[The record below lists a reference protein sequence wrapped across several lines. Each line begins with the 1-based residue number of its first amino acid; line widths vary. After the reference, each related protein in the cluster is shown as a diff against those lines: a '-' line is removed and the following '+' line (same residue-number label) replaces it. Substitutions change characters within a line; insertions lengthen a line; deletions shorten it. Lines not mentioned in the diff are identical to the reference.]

1 MRFLF
6 VFVFFASF
14 TIAQDIEKENGLKK
28 NSFSFNAGSVAVIHG
43 IGLSYQRIFPKVR
56 NLGKF
61 KNASSVVSI
70 GTNIIHSENSLFG
83 ITEINRF
90 LIPHISYGLINN
102 IERDHHVEV
111 YIGISYKHETSYSFR
126 SSPNTILPVVKFGY
140 RYQEPKNNLVF
151 TCGIGSVNLL
161 YIGLGY
167 AF

>member
-14 TIAQDIEKENGLKK
+14 AFAQDIENQNGLNK
-28 NSFSFNAGSVAVIHG
+28 NSLSFNAGSIVFING

-61 KNASSVVSI
+61 KQANSVVSI
-70 GTNIIHSENSLFG
+70 GTNITHSENSLWG

-102 IERDHHVEV
+102 VERDHHMEI
-111 YIGISYKHETSYSFR
+111 YIGISYRYETSYSF
-126 SSPNTILPVVKFGY
+126 SSEPNTILPHFKFGY
-140 RYQEPKNNLVF
+140 RYQAPQKNLVF
-151 TCGIGSVNLL
+151 KCGIGSVNLL
-161 YIGLGY
+161 YIALGY